1 MSKFYEYDQNNS
13 GGFFIEPAT
22 AVYVEADSAEE
33 ADRIAERHGVYF
45 DGVVDGMDCGCC
57 GDRWWR
63 AEEYRSHEELPGTG
77 DGFLAPKHLQK
88 ELIVY
93 KDRVEERRVVRDDS

>member
-13 GGFFIEPAT
+13 GGYFESPAWL
-22 AVYVEADSAEE
+22 VYVEADSAEE
-33 ADRIAERHGVYF
+33 ADQIAERHGLYF
-45 DGVVDGMDCGCC
+45 DGVDSRKDCECC

-63 AEEYRSHEELPGTG
+63 ASKYGEYDDLPPPRKYG
-77 DGFLAPKHLQK
+77 DT

-93 KDRVEERRVVRDDS
+93 KDRVEERRVVRDNNE